1 MTDHLA
7 VTEYRRAVDVL
18 TASGFTPSRA
28 HDLLTCRKHLLDE
41 YAMAALT
48 GLLSA
53 YGNDREAL
61 TIANM
66 ALHYAKASMEVR
78 RPS

>member
-1 MTDHLA
+1 MTDPLA
-7 VTEYRRAVDVL
+7 VTEYRRAVEAL
-18 TASGFTPSRA
+18 TDAGFTTSRA
-28 HDLLTCRKHLLDE
+28 HDLLTCRKHLKDE
-41 YAMAALT
+41 YQMAALT

-61 TIANM
+61 TVAAM
-66 ALHYAKASMEVR
+66 ALRYAEACLEVR